1 MEFFNMNTSAEFEGL
16 SLGGDTQAQPEKKQI
31 DQESGF
37 EIGSPEHRNYYREKK
52 DNERRAKEME
62 QMQGSIVNQ
71 VVQQLAPM
79 FQSQTAPQNQSVQ
92 KTFDDYIPQDIRD
105 DVSALDPALRG
116 TADYAVHQSTA
127 YANEVVGKVGGQVS
141 ALEQAQ
147 KQMGNKFAW
156 MDAMFQVDDQATARN
171 PKFQQFLEA
180 ETIMGYAV
188 KDMLDNHATHGNQA
202 AVVHGLNEAIARF
215 KAQGNDATPTVNQM
229 ANPAQET
236 FSSHIPNPNQPML
249 DETWEAKLENAKSN
263 YRSDSKLSYEQK
275 SQWDLKYEAIQSR
288 LRKLP
293 SLRGNPQ
300 AYQSAQQE
308 VTSLAINLGVIR
320 P

>member
-1 MEFFNMNTSAEFEGL
+1 MNTSAEFEGL
-16 SLGGDTQAQPEKKQI
+16 SLGGDTQAKPENKQI

-79 FQSQTAPQNQSVQ
+79 FQSQTAPQNQPVQ
-92 KTFDDYIPQDIRD
+92 KTFDDYIPPDIRD

-127 YANEVVGKVGGQVS
+127 YANEVVGRVGSQLS
-141 ALEQAQ
+141 ELEQYQ

-156 MDAMFQVDDQATARN
+156 MDAMFKVDDQATVRK
-171 PKFQQFLEA
+171 PEFQQFLEA
-180 ETIMGYAV
+180 ETIMGYSV

-202 AVVHGLNEAIARF
+202 AVVHGLNEAVARF
-215 KAQGNDATPTVNQM
+215 KAQNNNATPTVNQM

-263 YRSDSKLSYEQK
+263 YRNDSKLSFEQK

>member
-1 MEFFNMNTSAEFEGL
+1 MNTSAEFEGL

-52 DNERRAKEME
+52 DNERRAKELE

-79 FQSQTAPQNQSVQ
+79 FQGQSAPQSQPVTKS
-92 KTFDDYIPQDIRD
+92 FDDYIPQDIRD

-229 ANPAQET
+229 ANPAQES

>member
-1 MEFFNMNTSAEFEGL
+1 MNTSAEFEGL

-52 DNERRAKEME
+52 DNERRAKELE

-79 FQSQTAPQNQSVQ
+79 FQSQTAHQNQSVQ

>member
-1 MEFFNMNTSAEFEGL
+1 MNTSAEFEGL

-52 DNERRAKEME
+52 DNERRAKEFE

-79 FQSQTAPQNQSVQ
+79 FQSQNTPQSQPVTKS
-92 KTFDDYIPQDIRD
+92 FDDYIPEDIRD

-229 ANPAQET
+229 ANPAQES

>member
-1 MEFFNMNTSAEFEGL
+1 MNTSAEFEGL

-52 DNERRAKEME
+52 DNERRVKEME

-79 FQSQTAPQNQSVQ
+79 FQGQSAPQNQSVQ

-293 SLRGNPQ
+293 SLRGDPQ

>member
-1 MEFFNMNTSAEFEGL
+1 MNTSAEFEGL
-16 SLGGDTQAQPEKKQI
+16 SLGGDTQAKPENKQI

-79 FQSQTAPQNQSVQ
+79 FQSQTAPQNQPVQ
-92 KTFDDYIPQDIRD
+92 KTFDEYIPPDIRD

-127 YANEVVGKVGGQVS
+127 YANEVVGRVGSQLS
-141 ALEQAQ
+141 ELEQSQ

-156 MDAMFQVDDQATARN
+156 MDAMFKVDDQATVRK
-171 PKFQQFLEA
+171 PEFQQFLEA
-180 ETIMGYAV
+180 ETIMGYSV

-202 AVVHGLNEAIARF
+202 SVVHGLNEAVARF
-215 KAQGNDATPTVNQM
+215 KAQNNNATPTVNQM
-229 ANPAQET
+229 ANPAQEA

-263 YRSDSKLSYEQK
+263 YRNDSKLSFEQK
-275 SQWDLKYEAIQSR
+275 SQWDLKYESIQSR

>member
-1 MEFFNMNTSAEFEGL
+1 MNTSAEFEGL
-16 SLGGDTQAQPEKKQI
+16 SLGGDTQAKPENKQI

-52 DNERRAKEME
+52 DNERRAKELE

-92 KTFDDYIPQDIRD
+92 KTFDDYIPPDIRD

-127 YANEVVGKVGGQVS
+127 YANEVVGRVGSQLS
-141 ALEQAQ
+141 ELEQSQ

-156 MDAMFQVDDQATARN
+156 MDAMFKVDDQATVRK
-171 PKFQQFLEA
+171 PEFQQFLEA
-180 ETIMGYAV
+180 ETIMGYSV

-202 AVVHGLNEAIARF
+202 AVVHGLNEAVARF
-215 KAQGNDATPTVNQM
+215 KAQNNDATPTVNQM

-263 YRSDSKLSYEQK
+263 YRNDSKLSFEQK

>member
-1 MEFFNMNTSAEFEGL
+1 MNTSAEFEGL

-52 DNERRAKEME
+52 DNERRAKELE

-79 FQSQTAPQNQSVQ
+79 FQGQSAPQSQPVTKS
-92 KTFDDYIPQDIRD
+92 FDDYIPEDIRD

-147 KQMGNKFAW
+147 RQMGNKFAW

-171 PKFQQFLEA
+171 PKFQQFLES
-180 ETIMGYAV
+180 ETIMGYSV

>member
-1 MEFFNMNTSAEFEGL
+1 MNTSAEFEGL

>member
-1 MEFFNMNTSAEFEGL
+1 MNTSAEFEGL
-16 SLGGDTQAQPEKKQI
+16 SLGGDTQAKPENKQI

-62 QMQGSIVNQ
+62 QMQGSIVSQ

-79 FQSQTAPQNQSVQ
+79 FQTQTAPQNQSVQ
-92 KTFDDYIPQDIRD
+92 KTFDDYIPPDIRD

-127 YANEVVGKVGGQVS
+127 YANEVVGRVGSQLS
-141 ALEQAQ
+141 ELEQSQ

-156 MDAMFQVDDQATARN
+156 MDAMFKVDDQATVRK
-171 PKFQQFLEA
+171 PEFQQFLEA
-180 ETIMGYAV
+180 ETIMGYSV

-202 AVVHGLNEAIARF
+202 AVVHGLNEAVARF
-215 KAQGNDATPTVNQM
+215 KAQNNDATPTVNQM
-229 ANPAQET
+229 ANPARET

-263 YRSDSKLSYEQK
+263 YRNDSKLSFEQK

>member
-1 MEFFNMNTSAEFEGL
+1 MNTSAEFEGL

-52 DNERRAKEME
+52 DNERRANELE

-79 FQSQTAPQNQSVQ
+79 FQSQSAPQNQSVQ

-156 MDAMFQVDDQATARN
+156 MDAMFQVDDQATARI

-229 ANPAQET
+229 ANPAQES

>member
-1 MEFFNMNTSAEFEGL
+1 MNTSAEFEGL

-31 DQESGF
+31 DHESGF

-52 DNERRAKEME
+52 DNERRAKELE

-79 FQSQTAPQNQSVQ
+79 FQGQSAPQSQPVTKS
-92 KTFDDYIPQDIRD
+92 FDDYIPQDIRD

>member
-1 MEFFNMNTSAEFEGL
+1 MNTSAEFEGL

-79 FQSQTAPQNQSVQ
+79 FQSQTAPQSQPVTKS
-92 KTFDDYIPQDIRD
+92 FDDYIPQDIRD

-229 ANPAQET
+229 ANPAQES

>member
-1 MEFFNMNTSAEFEGL
+1 MNTSAEFEGL
-16 SLGGDTQAQPEKKQI
+16 SLGGDTQAKPENKQI

-79 FQSQTAPQNQSVQ
+79 FQSQTAPQNQPVQ
-92 KTFDDYIPQDIRD
+92 KTFDDYIPPDIRD

-127 YANEVVGKVGGQVS
+127 YANEVVGKVGSQLS
-141 ALEQAQ
+141 ALEQSQ
-147 KQMGNKFAW
+147 KQMGSKFAW
-156 MDAMFQVDDQATARN
+156 MDAMFKVDDQATVRK
-171 PKFQQFLEA
+171 PEFQQFLEA
-180 ETIMGYAV
+180 ETIMGYSV

-202 AVVHGLNEAIARF
+202 AVVHGLNEAVARF
-215 KAQGNDATPTVNQM
+215 KAQNNDATPTVNQM

-263 YRSDSKLSYEQK
+263 YRNDSKLSFEQK

>member
-1 MEFFNMNTSAEFEGL
+1 MNTSAEFEGL
-16 SLGGDTQAQPEKKQI
+16 SLGGDTQAKPENKQI

-79 FQSQTAPQNQSVQ
+79 FQSQTAPQNQPVQ
-92 KTFDDYIPQDIRD
+92 KTFDDYIPPDIRD

-127 YANEVVGKVGGQVS
+127 YANEVVGKVGSQLS
-141 ALEQAQ
+141 ELEQSQ

-156 MDAMFQVDDQATARN
+156 MDAMFKVDDQATVRK
-171 PKFQQFLEA
+171 PEFQQFLEA
-180 ETIMGYAV
+180 ETIMGYSV

-202 AVVHGLNEAIARF
+202 AVVHGLNEAVARF
-215 KAQGNDATPTVNQM
+215 KAQNNDATPTVNQM

-263 YRSDSKLSYEQK
+263 YRNDSKLSFEQK

>member
-1 MEFFNMNTSAEFEGL
+1 MNTSAEFEGL

-229 ANPAQET
+229 ANPAQES

>member
-1 MEFFNMNTSAEFEGL
+1 MNTSAEFEGL
-16 SLGGDTQAQPEKKQI
+16 SLGGDTQAKPENKQI

-62 QMQGSIVNQ
+62 QMQGSIVSQ

-92 KTFDDYIPQDIRD
+92 KTFDDYIPPDIRD

-127 YANEVVGKVGGQVS
+127 YANEVVGRVGSQLS
-141 ALEQAQ
+141 ELEQSQ

-156 MDAMFQVDDQATARN
+156 MDAMFKVDDQATVRK
-171 PKFQQFLEA
+171 PEFQQFLEA
-180 ETIMGYAV
+180 ETIIGYSV

-202 AVVHGLNEAIARF
+202 AVVHGLNEAVARF
-215 KAQGNDATPTVNQM
+215 KAQNNNATPTVNQM

-263 YRSDSKLSYEQK
+263 YRNDSKLSFEQK

>member
-1 MEFFNMNTSAEFEGL
+1 MNTSAEFEGL
-16 SLGGDTQAQPEKKQI
+16 SLGGDTQAKPENKQI

-79 FQSQTAPQNQSVQ
+79 FQSQTAPQNQPVQ
-92 KTFDDYIPQDIRD
+92 KTFDEYIPPDIRD

-127 YANEVVGKVGGQVS
+127 YANEVVGRVGSQLS
-141 ALEQAQ
+141 ELEQSQ

-156 MDAMFQVDDQATARN
+156 MDAMFKVDDQATVRK
-171 PKFQQFLEA
+171 PEFQQFLEA
-180 ETIMGYAV
+180 ETIMGYSV

-202 AVVHGLNEAIARF
+202 SVVHGLNEAVARF
-215 KAQGNDATPTVNQM
+215 KAQNNNATPTVNQM

-263 YRSDSKLSYEQK
+263 YRNDSKLSFEQK

>member
-1 MEFFNMNTSAEFEGL
+1 MNTSAEFEGL

-52 DNERRAKEME
+52 DNERRAKELE
-62 QMQGSIVNQ
+62 QMQGSIVSQ

-79 FQSQTAPQNQSVQ
+79 FQGQSAPQSQPVTKS
-92 KTFDDYIPQDIRD
+92 FDDYIPQDIRD

>member
-1 MEFFNMNTSAEFEGL
+1 MNTSAEFEGL
-16 SLGGDTQAQPEKKQI
+16 SLGGDTQAKPENKQI

-92 KTFDDYIPQDIRD
+92 KTFDDYIPPDIRD

-127 YANEVVGKVGGQVS
+127 YANEVVGRVGSQLS
-141 ALEQAQ
+141 ELEQSQ

-156 MDAMFQVDDQATARN
+156 MDAMFKVDDQATVRK
-171 PKFQQFLEA
+171 PEFQQFLEA
-180 ETIMGYAV
+180 ETIMGYSV

-202 AVVHGLNEAIARF
+202 SVVHGLNEAVARF
-215 KAQGNDATPTVNQM
+215 KAQNNNATPTVNQM

-249 DETWEAKLENAKSN
+249 DETWESKLENAKSN
-263 YRSDSKLSYEQK
+263 YRNDSKLSFEQK

>member
-1 MEFFNMNTSAEFEGL
+1 MNTSAEFEGL

-52 DNERRAKEME
+52 DNERRAKELE

-79 FQSQTAPQNQSVQ
+79 FQGQSAPQSQPVTKS
-92 KTFDDYIPQDIRD
+92 FDDYIPEDIRD
-105 DVSALDPALRG
+105 DVSVLDPALRG

-147 KQMGNKFAW
+147 RQMGNKFAW
-156 MDAMFQVDDQATARN
+156 MDAMFQVDDQATVRN

>member
-1 MEFFNMNTSAEFEGL
+1 MNTSAEFEGL

-52 DNERRAKEME
+52 DNERRAKELE

-79 FQSQTAPQNQSVQ
+79 FQSQSAPQNQSVQ

-229 ANPAQET
+229 ANPAQES

>member
-1 MEFFNMNTSAEFEGL
+1 MNTSAEFEGL
-16 SLGGDTQAQPEKKQI
+16 SLGGDTQAKPENKQI

-79 FQSQTAPQNQSVQ
+79 FQSQTAPQNQPVQ
-92 KTFDDYIPQDIRD
+92 KTFDDYIPPDIRD

-127 YANEVVGKVGGQVS
+127 YANEVVGKVGSQLS
-141 ALEQAQ
+141 ALEQSQ

-156 MDAMFQVDDQATARN
+156 MDAMLQVDDQATARN
-171 PKFQQFLEA
+171 PKFQQFLES
-180 ETIMGYAV
+180 ETFIGYSV
-188 KDMLDNHATHGNQA
+188 KDMLDNYATHGYQA
-202 AVVHGLNEAIARF
+202 EVVKGLNESIARF
-215 KAQGNDATPTVNQM
+215 KAQNNDATPTVNQM

-263 YRSDSKLSYEQK
+263 YRNDSKLSFEQK

>member
-1 MEFFNMNTSAEFEGL
+1 MNTSAEFEGL

-52 DNERRAKEME
+52 DNERRAKELE

-79 FQSQTAPQNQSVQ
+79 FQGQSAPQSQPVTKS
-92 KTFDDYIPQDIRD
+92 FDDYIPPDIRD

-147 KQMGNKFAW
+147 RQMGNKFAW
-156 MDAMFQVDDQATARN
+156 MDAMFQVDDQATVRN

-236 FSSHIPNPNQPML
+236 FSSHIPNPNKPML

>member
-1 MEFFNMNTSAEFEGL
+1 MNTSAEFEGL

-52 DNERRAKEME
+52 DNERRAKELE

-92 KTFDDYIPQDIRD
+92 KTFDDYIPEDIRD

>member
-1 MEFFNMNTSAEFEGL
+1 MNTSAEFEGL
-16 SLGGDTQAQPEKKQI
+16 SLGGDTQAKPENKQI

-52 DNERRAKEME
+52 DNERRAKELE

-79 FQSQTAPQNQSVQ
+79 FQSQTAPQNQPVQ
-92 KTFDDYIPQDIRD
+92 KTFDDYIPPDIRD

-127 YANEVVGKVGGQVS
+127 YANEVVGRVGSQLS
-141 ALEQAQ
+141 ELEQSQ

-156 MDAMFQVDDQATARN
+156 MDAMFKVDDQATVRK
-171 PKFQQFLEA
+171 PEFQQFLEA
-180 ETIMGYAV
+180 ETIMGYSV

-202 AVVHGLNEAIARF
+202 AVVHGLNEAVARF
-215 KAQGNDATPTVNQM
+215 KAQNNNATPTVNQM

-263 YRSDSKLSYEQK
+263 YRNDSKLSFEQK

>member
-1 MEFFNMNTSAEFEGL
+1 MNTSAEFEGL

-52 DNERRAKEME
+52 DNERRAKELE

-79 FQSQTAPQNQSVQ
+79 FQGQSAPQSQPVT
-92 KTFDDYIPQDIRD
+92 KTFDDYIPEDIRD

-116 TADYAVHQSTA
+116 TADYAVQQSTA

-156 MDAMFQVDDQATARN
+156 MDSMFQVDDQATVRN
-171 PKFQQFLEA
+171 PKFQQFLKE
-180 ETIMGYAV
+180 ETIMGYSV

-202 AVVHGLNEAIARF
+202 EVVRGLNEAIARF
-215 KAQGNDATPTVNQM
+215 KAQGNNATPTVNQM

-263 YRSDSKLSYEQK
+263 YRNDSKLSFEQK

-308 VTSLAINLGVIR
+308 VTSLALNLGVIR

>member
-1 MEFFNMNTSAEFEGL
+1 MNTSAEFEGL

-92 KTFDDYIPQDIRD
+92 KSFDDYIPQDIRD

>member
-1 MEFFNMNTSAEFEGL
+1 MNTSAEFEGL
-16 SLGGDTQAQPEKKQI
+16 SLGGDTQAKPENKQI

-62 QMQGSIVNQ
+62 QMQGSIVSQ

-92 KTFDDYIPQDIRD
+92 KTFDDYIPPDIRD

-127 YANEVVGKVGGQVS
+127 YANEVVGRVGSQLS
-141 ALEQAQ
+141 ELEQSQ

-156 MDAMFQVDDQATARN
+156 MDAMFKVDDQATVRK
-171 PKFQQFLEA
+171 PEFQQFLEA
-180 ETIMGYAV
+180 ETIIGYSV

-202 AVVHGLNEAIARF
+202 AVVHGLNEAVARF
-215 KAQGNDATPTVNQM
+215 KAQNNDATPTVNQM
-229 ANPAQET
+229 ANPAREA

-263 YRSDSKLSYEQK
+263 YRNDSKLSFEQK

>member
-1 MEFFNMNTSAEFEGL
+1 MNTSAEFEGL

-79 FQSQTAPQNQSVQ
+79 FQGQSAPQSQPVTKS
-92 KTFDDYIPQDIRD
+92 FDDYIPQDIRD

-229 ANPAQET
+229 ANPAQES

>member
-1 MEFFNMNTSAEFEGL
+1 MNTSAEFEGL
-16 SLGGDTQAQPEKKQI
+16 SLGGDTQAQPEKKLI

-52 DNERRAKEME
+52 DNERRAKELE

-79 FQSQTAPQNQSVQ
+79 FQGQSAPQSQPVTKS
-92 KTFDDYIPQDIRD
+92 FDDYIPQDIRD

>member
-1 MEFFNMNTSAEFEGL
+1 MNTSAEFEGL

-52 DNERRAKEME
+52 DNERRAKELE

-79 FQSQTAPQNQSVQ
+79 FQGQSAPQSQPVTKS
-92 KTFDDYIPQDIRD
+92 FDDYIPQDIRD

>member
-1 MEFFNMNTSAEFEGL
+1 MNTSAEFEGL

-52 DNERRAKEME
+52 DNERRAKELE

-79 FQSQTAPQNQSVQ
+79 FQGQSAPQSQPVTKS
-92 KTFDDYIPQDIRD
+92 FDDYIPQDIRD

-180 ETIMGYAV
+180 ETIMGYSV

-229 ANPAQET
+229 ANPAQES

>member
-1 MEFFNMNTSAEFEGL
+1 MNTSAEFEGL
-16 SLGGDTQAQPEKKQI
+16 SLGGDTQAKPENKQI

-52 DNERRAKEME
+52 DNERRAKELE

-79 FQSQTAPQNQSVQ
+79 FQSQTAPQNQPVQ
-92 KTFDDYIPQDIRD
+92 KTFDDYIPPDIRD

-127 YANEVVGKVGGQVS
+127 YANEVVGKVGSQLS
-141 ALEQAQ
+141 ELEQSQ

-156 MDAMFQVDDQATARN
+156 MDAMFKVDDQATVRK
-171 PKFQQFLEA
+171 PEFQQFLES
-180 ETIMGYAV
+180 ETIMGYSV

-202 AVVHGLNEAIARF
+202 AVVHGLNEAVTRF
-215 KAQGNDATPTVNQM
+215 KAQNNDATPTVNQM

-263 YRSDSKLSYEQK
+263 YRNDSKLSFEQK

>member
-1 MEFFNMNTSAEFEGL
+1 MNTSAEFEGL

-79 FQSQTAPQNQSVQ
+79 FQGQSAPQSQPVTKS
-92 KTFDDYIPQDIRD
+92 FDDYIPQDIRD

-147 KQMGNKFAW
+147 RQMGNKFAW

-229 ANPAQET
+229 ANPAQES

>member
-1 MEFFNMNTSAEFEGL
+1 MNTSAEFEGL

-52 DNERRAKEME
+52 DNERRAKELE

-79 FQSQTAPQNQSVQ
+79 FQGQSAPQNQSVQ

>member
-1 MEFFNMNTSAEFEGL
+1 MNTSAEFEGL
-16 SLGGDTQAQPEKKQI
+16 SLGGDTQAKPENKQI

-52 DNERRAKEME
+52 DNERRAKELE

-92 KTFDDYIPQDIRD
+92 KTFDDYIPPDIRD

-127 YANEVVGKVGGQVS
+127 YANEVVGRVGSQLS
-141 ALEQAQ
+141 ELEQSQ

-156 MDAMFQVDDQATARN
+156 MDAMFKVDDQATVRK
-171 PKFQQFLEA
+171 PEFQQFLKE
-180 ETIMGYAV
+180 ETIMGYSV

-202 AVVHGLNEAIARF
+202 DVVHGLNEAVARF
-215 KAQGNDATPTVNQM
+215 KAQNNDATPTVNQM
-229 ANPAQET
+229 ANPAREA

-263 YRSDSKLSYEQK
+263 YRNDSKLSFEQK

>member
-1 MEFFNMNTSAEFEGL
+1 MNTSAEFEGL

-79 FQSQTAPQNQSVQ
+79 FQSQTAHQNQSVQ

-293 SLRGNPQ
+293 SLRGNQQ

>member
-1 MEFFNMNTSAEFEGL
+1 MNTSAEFEGL
-16 SLGGDTQAQPEKKQI
+16 SLGGDTQAKPENKQI

-52 DNERRAKEME
+52 DNERRAKELE

-79 FQSQTAPQNQSVQ
+79 FQSQTVPQNQSVQ
-92 KTFDDYIPQDIRD
+92 KTFDDYIPPDIRD

-127 YANEVVGKVGGQVS
+127 YANEVVGRVGSQLS
-141 ALEQAQ
+141 ELEQSQ

-156 MDAMFQVDDQATARN
+156 MDAMFKVDDQATVRK
-171 PKFQQFLEA
+171 PEFQQFLEA
-180 ETIMGYAV
+180 ETIMGYSV

-202 AVVHGLNEAIARF
+202 SVVHGLNEAVARF
-215 KAQGNDATPTVNQM
+215 KAQNNDATPTVNQM

-263 YRSDSKLSYEQK
+263 YRNDSKLSFEQK